1 MGRKLQRAFI
11 AVASLALFA
20 APCASGVPSARAAEG
35 IVLCFTPEYQGGPR
49 CTDLIL
55 GAINSAQSTIL
66 VQAYFLTTRSIT
78 RALVSAYRRG
88 VKVQVILDRR
98 NALRIG
104 FPEATYLARSGI
116 IPLLDGMHK
125 NAHNKIMI
133 IDSQTVITGSFNF
146 TYSAEH
152 YDAENL
158 LLINDP
164 ALARAYIENFAL
176 HAKHSVPYM

>member
-1 MGRKLQRAFI
+1 MRRASRSIFI
-11 AVASLALFA
+11 GVAAALLFA
-20 APCASGVPSARAAEG
+20 ALSASRTSSARAADG
-35 IVLCFTPEYQGGPR
+35 ITLCFTPEYQGGPR

-55 GAINSAQSTIL
+55 GAINSAHKTIL

-88 VKVQVILDRR
+88 VAVQVILDRR

-104 FPEATYLARSGI
+104 YPEATYLARSGI
-116 IPLLDGMHK
+116 IPLLDGVHK

-146 TYSAEH
+146 TYSAER

-158 LLINDP
+158 LLITDP
-164 ALARAYIENFAL
+164 TLARAYIENFAL
-176 HAKHSVPYM
+176 HVKHSVPYM